1 MRALC
6 CAYSCS
12 WLLTLGMVLA
22 APVQAAGDAQAGRA
36 AFNKCASC
44 HQVGPNAKSGF
55 GPHLS
60 AIIGRP
66 AAVAADYNY
75 SDAMKKSGLVWN
87 EKNLTAFIKAPSDT
101 VPGTKM
107 RFWGISNEQQ
117 IADMLAYLRSVQ

>member
-1 MRALC
+1 MKARL
-6 CAYSCS
+6 
-12 WLLTLGMVLA
+12 WMLVFLI
-22 APVQAAGDAQAGRA
+22 APVAPVHAAGDAVAGRA

-66 AAVAADYNY
+66 AAAAKDYNY

-87 EKNLTAFIKAPSDT
+87 EKTLTAFIKAPSDT

-107 RFWGISNEQQ
+107 RFWGISNDKQ

>member
-1 MRALC
+1 MKARL
-6 CAYSCS
+6 
-12 WLLTLGMVLA
+12 WMLMLFMVSA
-22 APVQAAGDAQAGRA
+22 GPVYAAGDAVAGRA

-66 AAVAADYNY
+66 AAAAKDYNY

-87 EKNLTAFIKAPSDT
+87 EKNLIAFIKAPSVT

>member
-1 MRALC
+1 MRVLFC
-6 CAYSCS
+6 SYSCS
-12 WLLTLGMVLA
+12 WLLMLSVALA
-22 APVQAAGDAQAGRA
+22 APAQAAGDALAGRA

-66 AAVAADYNY
+66 AAAAKDYNY

-107 RFWGISNEQQ
+107 RFWGISNEPQ

>member
-1 MRALC
+1 MWTSLC
-6 CAYSCS
+6 SYAGSL
-12 WLLTLGMVLA
+12 LLTMGFVLA
-22 APVQAAGDAQAGRA
+22 SPAYADGDAVAGRA

-44 HQVGPNAKSGF
+44 HAVGPGAKSGF

-66 AAVAADYNY
+66 AAAAKDYNY

-107 RFWGISNEQQ
+107 RFWGIGNEKQ
-117 IADMLAYLRSVQ
+117 IADILAYLRSVQ

>member
-1 MRALC
+1 MRARF
-6 CAYSCS
+6 SMVV
-12 WLLTLGMVLA
+12 LGLALA
-22 APVQAAGDAQAGRA
+22 APAHAAGDAAAGRA

-55 GPHLS
+55 GPHLT

-66 AAVAADYNY
+66 AAAAKDYNY

-87 EKNLTAFIKAPSDT
+87 EKTLTAFIKSPSDT

-107 RFWGISNEQQ
+107 RFWGISNEKQ
-117 IADMLAYLRSVQ
+117 IADMLAYLRSMQ

>member
-1 MRALC
+1 MLARCFTTLLGLAL
-6 CAYSCS
+6 S
-12 WLLTLGMVLA
+12 
-22 APVQAAGDAQAGRA
+22 APAFAAGPVSGDAVAGRA

-55 GPHLS
+55 GPHLT

-66 AAVAADYNY
+66 AAAAKDYTY
-75 SDAMKKSGLVWN
+75 SEPMKKSGLVWN
-87 EKNLTAFIKAPSDT
+87 EKTLTAFIKSPSDM

-107 RFWGISNEQQ
+107 RFWGISNEKQ

>member
-1 MRALC
+1 MLVF
-6 CAYSCS
+6 
-12 WLLTLGMVLA
+12 LI
-22 APVQAAGDAQAGRA
+22 APVAPVHAAGDAVAGRA

-66 AAVAADYNY
+66 AAAAKDYNY
-75 SDAMKKSGLVWN
+75 SDAMKKSGLVWD
-87 EKNLTAFIKAPSDT
+87 EKTLTAFIKAPSDT

-107 RFWGISNEQQ
+107 RFWGISNDKQ